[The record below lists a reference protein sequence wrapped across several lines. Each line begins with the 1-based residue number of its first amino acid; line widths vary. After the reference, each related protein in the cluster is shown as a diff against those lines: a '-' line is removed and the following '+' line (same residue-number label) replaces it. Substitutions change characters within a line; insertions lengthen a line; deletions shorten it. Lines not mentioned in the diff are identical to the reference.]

1 MSAQPRIQ
9 ASPET
14 TADVGGSFRG
24 LVYKSFKIGVLVARL
39 KIIAATDEVALI
51 SGETGTGKDL
61 VARAVHEES
70 NRRRHPFVAFNCSAL
85 SRELI
90 ESRLFGYRKGAFTG
104 AHADHPGIIRA
115 AAGGSI
121 FLDEIGDLTLEA
133 QGALLRFLQSGEI
146 QPVGAALPVTANV
159 RVIAATNR
167 DLRAEVERDRFRKD
181 LYYRLNVATLFLPPL
196 WQRPEDVKELARH
209 FARVYSKQYG
219 MPEPA
224 FSPEEMAGLVDYK
237 WPGNVRELENY
248 IKRRILFGEMEIMTI
263 GLRSHENAKVMVWR
277 RLSDSEK
284 LASLNEALENNGGNV
299 TLAARQLGISRRT
312 VQRFKRRQA
321 PDDG

>member
-1 MSAQPRIQ
+1 MSSKAILAITP
-9 ASPET
+9 S
-14 TADVGGSFRG
+14 GSICFHGMIYISRTIDS
-24 LVYKSFKIGVLVARL
+24 LMSRL
-39 KIIAATDEVALI
+39 KVVAVTDEVVLVL
-51 SGETGTGKDL
+51 GETGAGKEL
-61 VARAVHEES
+61 VARAVHQES
-70 NRRRHPFVAFNCSAL
+70 KRRARPFVAFNCSAL

-115 AAGGSI
+115 AAGGSV

-196 WQRPEDVKELARH
+196 WERPDDVKELARH
-209 FARVYSKQYG
+209 FACVYSKQYG
-219 MPEPA
+219 MPEPE

-248 IKRRILFGEMEIMTI
+248 IKRRILFGEMEIRAI
-263 GLRSHENAKVMVWR
+263 GLVRREDANVVTWRS
-277 RLSDSEK
+277 LSDSEK
-284 LASLNEALENNGGNV
+284 LAGLNEALESTCGNV
-299 TLAARQLGISRRT
+299 TLAARHLGISRRT
-312 VQRFKRRQA
+312 AQRFKKRQS
-321 PDDG
+321 PDDA